1 MTVYAKTE
9 FFDGTTLVGTVSHT
23 NASSIAT
30 IGLTADGTSVKY
42 GGTAITTAIFTPLDV
57 GLTASFHSL
66 DITGTCGMT
75 IRLSIPSAGQ
85 SDSLNTYACSQGTGW
100 TFKVETKA
108 KVAALAAA

>member
-9 FFDGTTLVGTVSHT
+9 FFDGTSLIGTVSHT

-30 IGLTADGTSVKY
+30 IGLTANTSTVMY
-42 GGTAITTAIFTPLDV
+42 GGTAITTAVFTPLDV

-66 DITGTCGMT
+66 EIVGNCGMT

-85 SDSLNTYACSQGTGW
+85 SDADNEYSCSQGTGW